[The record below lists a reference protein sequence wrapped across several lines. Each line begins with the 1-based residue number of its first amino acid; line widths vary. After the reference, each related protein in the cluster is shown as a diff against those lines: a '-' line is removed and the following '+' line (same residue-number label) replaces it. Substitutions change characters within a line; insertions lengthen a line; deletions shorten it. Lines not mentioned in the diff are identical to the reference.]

1 MSGRRLPTVKQLIY
15 LVALEELRHFGHAAE
30 QCFISQ
36 SAFSVA
42 IRELENLVGVQL
54 VDRTNKSVALTAEGS
69 LFARRARAVVAEIEA
84 MSDAVANAGEPLSG
98 RLKLGV
104 IPTIAPFLLPALL
117 GQLRSHYP
125 KLQLYI
131 REEQTATIYQELL
144 AGELDLLLLA
154 LPWPLRHAQTREL
167 FSDPFRLAY
176 RRGTKKIDTAHYDAE
191 TLPAG
196 SVLLLEDGHC
206 LRDHALSACQ
216 IGASSAINSFKGSS
230 LQTLVQMVD
239 ADLGVTYLPEMAC
252 RSNLLAATDLQT
264 QALDRG
270 ASREI
275 GLAWRSGTAREQDF
289 DLFAQQVIEVHRQQI
304 SIDNKNR
311 S

>member
-1 MSGRRLPTVKQLIY
+1 MSSRRLPTVKQLTY

-117 GQLRSHYP
+117 AQLRSHYP

-176 RRGTKKIDTAHYDAE
+176 RRGTKKIDTAHYDPE

-264 QALDRG
+264 LVLDRG

-289 DLFAQQVIEVHRQQI
+289 DLFAQQVIEVHGQQI
-304 SIDNKNR
+304 SIDKKNR

>member
-1 MSGRRLPTVKQLIY
+1 MSGRRLPTVKQLTY

-117 GQLRSHYP
+117 AQLRSHYP

-176 RRGTKKIDTAHYDAE
+176 RRGTKKIDTAHYDPE

-264 QALDRG
+264 LALDRG

-289 DLFAQQVIEVHRQQI
+289 ELFAQQVIEVHRQQI
-304 SIDNKNR
+304 SIDKKNK

>member
-1 MSGRRLPTVKQLIY
+1 MTSRRLPTVKQLTY
-15 LVALEELRHFGHAAE
+15 LVALDERRHFGHAAE

-42 IRELENLVGVQL
+42 IRELENLVGAQL
-54 VDRTNKSVALTAEGS
+54 VDRTNKRVTLTAEGS
-69 LFARRARAVVAEIEA
+69 LFAHRARPVVAEIEA
-84 MSDAVANAGEPLSG
+84 MSEAVENGGEPLSG

-117 GQLRSHYP
+117 EQLRRAYP
-125 KLQLYI
+125 NLQLYI

-154 LPWPLRHAQTREL
+154 LPWPLRHAQTRVL
-167 FSDPFRLAY
+167 FSDRFRLAY
-176 RRGTKKIDTAHYDAE
+176 RQGTTKIDASHYDPE

-216 IGASSAINSFKGSS
+216 LGAASAINSFKGSS

-252 RSNLLAATDLQT
+252 RANLLDATGVQT
-264 QALDRG
+264 LALDRA

-275 GLAWRSGTAREQDF
+275 GLAWRSGTARGNDF
-289 DLFAQQVIEVHRQQI
+289 ELFAQQLVEVHRQLTGFH
-304 SIDNKNR
+304 K
-311 S
+311 